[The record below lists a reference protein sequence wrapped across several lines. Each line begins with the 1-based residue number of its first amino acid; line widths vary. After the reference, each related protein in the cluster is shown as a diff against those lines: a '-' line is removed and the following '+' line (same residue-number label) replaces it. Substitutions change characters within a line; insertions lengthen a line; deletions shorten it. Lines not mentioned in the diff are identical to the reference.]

1 MSQIDFYIRV
11 VQALDEMGALYMI
24 VGAFAGLSFGITR
37 STYDVDLIVDL
48 KPHHANL
55 LSSYFPL
62 PRYYADPDM
71 IRNSMQQGV
80 MFNLIDTE
88 EGVKADMV
96 PLSREPEYR
105 LAFSRRI
112 RRRVND
118 NAGNTFEAWIAQPT
132 DIIIGKLQAWTEGR
146 SNKHPADI
154 LQMLVYDFGG
164 FSTQRISLDQVTRQ
178 AARLGKETQPPK
190 EVQSKQTH
198 RKSTRSTRPHP

>member
-1 MSQIDFYIRV
+1 MSAIEFYIQV
-11 VQALDEMGALYMI
+11 VRALDEMDAPYMI

-48 KPHHANL
+48 KLHHAAQ
-55 LSSYFPL
+55 LSARFPL

-71 IRNSMQQGV
+71 IRNSMQQKV

-112 RRRVND
+112 RRPVTD
-118 NAGNTFEAWIAQPT
+118 NEGNTFEAWIAQPT
-132 DIIIGKLQAWTEGR
+132 DIIIGKLQAWDEGR

-154 LQMLVYDFGG
+154 LQMLEYDFGG
-164 FSTQRISLDQVTRQ
+164 YSTQRIDLEQVTRQ
-178 AARLGKETQPPK
+178 AARMSKETLLIWQELVERAK
-190 EVQSKQTH
+190 RDIENK
-198 RKSTRSTRPHP
+198 

>member
-105 LAFSRRI
+105 LAFSR
-112 RRRVND
+112 
-118 NAGNTFEAWIAQPT
+118 
-132 DIIIGKLQAWTEGR
+132 
-146 SNKHPADI
+146 
-154 LQMLVYDFGG
+154 
-164 FSTQRISLDQVTRQ
+164 
-178 AARLGKETQPPK
+178 
-190 EVQSKQTH
+190 
-198 RKSTRSTRPHP
+198 

>member
-1 MSQIDFYIRV
+1 MSQIEFYIRV
-11 VQALDEMGALYMI
+11 VRALDDIDAPYMI

-48 KPHHANL
+48 KPHHADH
-55 LSSYFPL
+55 LSANFPL

-71 IRNSMQQGV
+71 IRNSMQQRV

-112 RRRVND
+112 RRHVTD
-118 NAGNTFEAWIAQPT
+118 EAGNSFEAWIAQPT
-132 DIIIGKLQAWTEGR
+132 DIIVGKLQAWDEGR
-146 SNKHPADI
+146 SNKHPSDI
-154 LQMLVYDFGG
+154 LQMLVFDLNG
-164 FSTQRISLDQVTRQ
+164 FSTQRVDLDHVTRQ
-178 AARLGKETQPPK
+178 ATRL
-190 EVQSKQTH
+190 SKDTLLLWQGLVE
-198 RKSTRSTRPHP
+198 RAKKDIEKNS